1 MKRGHQLVSWRRE
14 EGRYHVSLL
23 DDARRA
29 CSATYDYIIGADGAA
44 STVRELAGI
53 GFSGHDYPLHFV
65 MADVQFA
72 SAATLPGTSY
82 YIDEL
87 GFLIFLPMPDN
98 QVRIVIKRAGRLP
111 SPRPVPD
118 LQEINVALARF
129 CPEVPPAQAL
139 TWSSSANFYNRIADD
154 NLQHNIMLAGDAF
167 HLFSPIGGQ
176 GMNTGIQDAI
186 NLAWKLAFYLHGV
199 ASDRLLASYRTER
212 FAAVSGVLH
221 ATDHDTGLIAGLVPK
236 NHIDAVYFPEFCNRH
251 YYRHQLPLQYAGFAA
266 PQSAHPN
273 GLMGHHVPW
282 YVFTSPQARFRNS
295 YDAFA
300 SGKVVVFSARVDC
313 PPLSR
318 LKPGGWFIFCA
329 LDPAD
334 EAFLEALQIGRDD
347 YAVIN
352 PDGYVG
358 FTGSEAGTSQYLSS
372 LYVME

>member
-1 MKRGHQLVSWRRE
+1 MKKVLIVGAGPVGLIIGCYLNKYGIDFDIIDKNTHSTTWSKALSVSPATIKAFHGLALAGELTAQGKQVQSIYAWYKNRKFLHIDNRHLPTCYPFHVSIPQPRTEKILETALAEAGQLVKRGHQLVSWRRE

-129 CPEVPPAQAL
+129 CP
-139 TWSSSANFYNRIADD
+139 
-154 NLQHNIMLAGDAF
+154 
-167 HLFSPIGGQ
+167 
-176 GMNTGIQDAI
+176 
-186 NLAWKLAFYLHGV
+186 
-199 ASDRLLASYRTER
+199 R
-212 FAAVSGVLH
+212 FL
-221 ATDHDTGLIAGLVPK
+221 
-236 NHIDAVYFPEFCNRH
+236 R
-251 YYRHQLPLQYAGFAA
+251 R
-266 PQSAHPN
+266 
-273 GLMGHHVPW
+273 
-282 YVFTSPQARFRNS
+282 RR
-295 YDAFA
+295 
-300 SGKVVVFSARVDC
+300 
-313 PPLSR
+313 
-318 LKPGGWFIFCA
+318 
-329 LDPAD
+329 
-334 EAFLEALQIGRDD
+334 
-347 YAVIN
+347 
-352 PDGYVG
+352 
-358 FTGSEAGTSQYLSS
+358 
-372 LYVME
+372 

>member
-1 MKRGHQLVSWRRE
+1 
-14 EGRYHVSLL
+14 
-23 DDARRA
+23 
-29 CSATYDYIIGADGAA
+29 
-44 STVRELAGI
+44 
-53 GFSGHDYPLHFV
+53 
-65 MADVQFA
+65 
-72 SAATLPGTSY
+72 
-82 YIDEL
+82 
-87 GFLIFLPMPDN
+87 
-98 QVRIVIKRAGRLP
+98 
-111 SPRPVPD
+111 
-118 LQEINVALARF
+118 
-129 CPEVPPAQAL
+129 
-139 TWSSSANFYNRIADD
+139 
-154 NLQHNIMLAGDAF
+154 
-167 HLFSPIGGQ
+167 
-176 GMNTGIQDAI
+176 
-186 NLAWKLAFYLHGV
+186 
-199 ASDRLLASYRTER
+199 
-212 FAAVSGVLH
+212 
-221 ATDHDTGLIAGLVPK
+221 DHDTGLIAGLVPK

-266 PQSAHPN
+266 PQCAHPN

-282 YVFTSPQARFRNS
+282 YVFTSPQATFRNS